1 MIAILLCDTCSSQQ
15 NENYSS
21 SVNKDNL
28 KFKQEW
34 NVWNWIRQF
43 LLVKGEG
50 LV

>member
-1 MIAILLCDTCSSQQ
+1 MHFLRSLNLEMIAILLCDTCSSQQ

-34 NVWNWIRQF
+34 NV
-43 LLVKGEG
+43 
-50 LV
+50 